1 MRGQGRKQIW
11 KKKSTEADADHGK
24 EMSQHQAQEADG
36 NEKRLPGYIGTPPVP
51 SPSYL
56 GDSDSVKRQQ
66 ISFPEYSWEFVK
78 RSSYGS
84 FMGVSYESYLICIEF
99 LLT

>member
-1 MRGQGRKQIW
+1 MRGRGRKQIW

-24 EMSQHQAQEADG
+24 D
-36 NEKRLPGYIGTPPVP
+36 
-51 SPSYL
+51 L

-99 LLT
+99 LFCRNVK